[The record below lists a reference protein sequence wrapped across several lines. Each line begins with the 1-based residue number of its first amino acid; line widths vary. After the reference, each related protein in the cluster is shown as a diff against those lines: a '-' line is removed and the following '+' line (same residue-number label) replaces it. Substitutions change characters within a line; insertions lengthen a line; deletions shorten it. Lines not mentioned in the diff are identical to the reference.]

1 MSTDLNLFINSALLD
16 HALKAYSTSS
26 SSNAYLPER
35 ARTSFKRSYALRA
48 LGREDDAQAEL
59 QEAFEMYQ
67 KILGRA
73 RSIDISAG
81 EILAVATQAVAT
93 ERPDQRKVRP
103 EELVDQDF
111 DDMIAFWSK

>member
-1 MSTDLNLFINSALLD
+1 M
-16 HALKAYSTSS
+16 
-26 SSNAYLPER
+26 
-35 ARTSFKRSYALRA
+35 
-48 LGREDDAQAEL
+48 

-67 KILGRA
+67 KTLGKA

-81 EILAVATQAVAT
+81 ELFAVATQAVATQAAAT